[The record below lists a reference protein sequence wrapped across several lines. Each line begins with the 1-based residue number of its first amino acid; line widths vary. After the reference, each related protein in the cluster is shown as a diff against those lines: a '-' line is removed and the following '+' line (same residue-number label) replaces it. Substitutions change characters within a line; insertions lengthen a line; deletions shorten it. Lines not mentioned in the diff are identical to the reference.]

1 MLRWLLLFGGLPA
14 RGFLLV
20 RVFSSTTLT
29 PGGLEGEQQEDVG
42 VPAEATKGEE
52 WL

>member
-14 RGFLLV
+14 RGFLMV

-29 PGGLEGEQQEDVG
+29 PGGFGREQREDVG
-42 VPAEATKGEE
+42 VPAEDTKGEE